1 MKFILAGLFSAM
13 LASSANAD
21 VIRPGC
27 GQVDA
32 SNNCA
37 QCYFRYVLKD
47 GNCVAV
53 SDQCKTWDNST
64 GDCTSCY
71 DGWTLA
77 SGQCSVPG
85 NGGSNNGGSSA
96 PADPNCVESA
106 NGACTK
112 CASRWYLSNGVCT
125 AVSNQCNTWD
135 ENTGACTSCFD
146 GWTLNAGQC
155 QSAGQQSTSSDPN
168 CNQSDANGVCTK
180 CNFRWVLKNGTCS
193 QLATNARLGTTQLE
207 LAHLATTA
215 GLSQQANALFEIEMI
230 IHTSILFPIN

>member
-1 MKFILAGLFSAM
+1 MLMWSDQDADKSMLRITALSAISDMCSRMETVLLWVINARPGTTQLETAHLAMMAGHL
-13 LASSANAD
+13 LQANA
-21 VIRPGC
+21 
-27 GQVDA
+27 Q
-32 SNNCA
+32 S
-37 QCYFRYVLKD
+37 
-47 GNCVAV
+47 
-53 SDQCKTWDNST
+53 
-64 GDCTSCY
+64 
-71 DGWTLA
+71 
-77 SGQCSVPG
+77 PG